1 MRLGL
6 RDAVAALLMAG
17 IITPYAGL
25 LVRGRV
31 PYVEDVRTMAAVALV
46 LGGSAILIAD
56 QLSIATLFGRV
67 EIGFA
72 LITLA
77 LGVIAMAFATTTF
90 GQLLLGAFV
99 MGILLTWGVQLL
111 DHAGYSTGAAAGGS
125 DATADGVEPDAR
137 TRS

>member
-25 LVRGRV
+25 LVRGRM
-31 PYVEDVRTMAAVALV
+31 PYVEDVRMMAAVALV
-46 LGGSAILIAD
+46 LGSAAILVAD
-56 QLSIATLFGRV
+56 QLSIATYLGRV

-72 LITLA
+72 LVTLA
-77 LGVIAMAFATTTF
+77 LGVIAMAFATTVF

-99 MGILLTWGVQLL
+99 AGIMLTWGVQLL
-111 DHAGYSTGAAAGGS
+111 DHAGYSTGSAA
-125 DATADGVEPDAR
+125 R
-137 TRS
+137 R

>member
-6 RDAVAALLMAG
+6 RDAMAALLMAG

-31 PYVEDVRTMAAVALV
+31 PYVEDVRTMAVVALM
-46 LGGSAILIAD
+46 LGGAAILIAD
-56 QLSIATLFGRV
+56 QLSFATFIGRV

-72 LITLA
+72 LVTLA
-77 LGVIAMAFATTTF
+77 LGVVAMAFATTVF

-99 MGILLTWGVQLL
+99 AGILLTWGVQLL
-111 DHAGYSTGAAAGGS
+111 DHAGYSAGSAAQGPGGGAGR
-125 DATADGVEPDAR
+125 VHR
-137 TRS
+137 

>member
-25 LVRGRV
+25 LVRGRM
-31 PYVEDVRTMAAVALV
+31 PYVEDVRMMAAVALV
-46 LGGSAILIAD
+46 LGSAAILVAD
-56 QLSIATLFGRV
+56 QLSVATYLGRV

-72 LITLA
+72 LVTLA
-77 LGVIAMAFATTTF
+77 LGVIAMAFATTVF

-99 MGILLTWGVQLL
+99 AGILLTWGVQLL
-111 DHAGYSTGAAAGGS
+111 DHAGYSTGSAARGP
-125 DATADGVEPDAR
+125 DGR
-137 TRS
+137 